1 LKRFLRLYG
10 AELRHLLRI
19 KWLWSYFL
27 TILLSSLALFYASGD
42 ESKVLLS
49 LLSVSLLVVPLVSAF
64 FGISYYYESRRF
76 AEFLL
81 AQPLGRAEILLAQF
95 GAVATV
101 LVSMFWGGVLFP
113 FLPHLLTFGE
123 KVTLLLLLTS
133 GTLVS
138 LSFLS
143 LSFLIGVLVEDKARG
158 VSAVL
163 ALWLYLTLL
172 HDALILTVVYL
183 FREYPLEKPVLVL
196 TLLNPVDLS
205 RLLVILNMDVAALMG
220 LTGAVFKELLGSGK
234 GSLLAFGTLLLW
246 SLLPLLGAT
255 FLFRRKDL

>member
-1 LKRFLRLYG
+1 LRLLRLYG
-10 AELRHLLRI
+10 SELRHLFRI

-27 TILLSSLALFYASGD
+27 TLFLSSMALFYASGD

-64 FGISYYYESRRF
+64 FGISYYYDSRSF

-81 AQPLGRAEILLAQF
+81 AQPLRREEILLSQF

-101 LVSMFWGGVLFP
+101 LVSMLWAGVLLP

-138 LSFLS
+138 LSFLA
-143 LSFLIGVLVEDKARG
+143 LAFLVGVLVEDKAKG

-183 FREYPLEKPVLVL
+183 FRDYPLEKPVLLL

-234 GSLLAFGTLLLW
+234 GMILAFGSLLLW
-246 SLLPLLGAT
+246 TLLPLLGAT
-255 FLFRRKDL
+255 FIFRRKDL